1 MSSRNDF
8 SNYKPRQAT
17 VKVPKFTPAEQRVVR
32 LITLGLSTKEVARV
46 LGKAVST
53 VDNQRT
59 SAMRAAEINTAT
71 LLVRVALKAGITTL
85 EDDLSPSERRRL
97 RLATHRGKRKGTRRR
112 SADNGAPAGSEVG
125 EETGRSRKTVK
136 GKKAPP
142 GAAKVARRGK
152 KGAGC
157 QAWPRTHS
165 HQEEASARSRRRLTV
180 SALHE
185 FSHADVVWRRLP
197 ALRVGHNGSGRRA

>member
-1 MSSRNDF
+1 
-8 SNYKPRQAT
+8 

-85 EDDLSPSERRRL
+85 DDDLSSSERRRL
-97 RLATHRGKRKGTRRR
+97 RLATHRGKRKGTRRGPPPGQEEAAAP
-112 SADNGAPAGSEVG
+112 SAANEV
-125 EETGRSRKTVK
+125 RPRKP
-136 GKKAPP
+136 GKKAPS
-142 GAAKVARRGK
+142 AAKAARRAKQVPAATGK
-152 KGAGC
+152 KN
-157 QAWPRTHS
+157 
-165 HQEEASARSRRRLTV
+165 ASTKPAKKKRLK
-180 SALHE
+180 
-185 FSHADVVWRRLP
+185 
-197 ALRVGHNGSGRRA
+197 RAAH

>member
-1 MSSRNDF
+1 MAVRPRPSRRTRSDSPNF
-8 SNYKPRQAT
+8 EPRQAI

-85 EDDLSPSERRRL
+85 EDDLTPSERRRL
-97 RLATHRGKRKGTRRR
+97 RLATHRSKRKGTRREA
-112 SADNGAPAGSEVG
+112 ADNTAQYDAPAGTE
-125 EETGRSRKTVK
+125 GRAHKPT
-136 GKKAPP
+136 
-142 GAAKVARRGK
+142 K
-152 KGAGC
+152 KGAPIP
-157 QAWPRTHS
+157 AK
-165 HQEEASARSRRRLTV
+165 AARRRKQAAAAGPTEKK
-180 SALHE
+180 AGGRP
-185 FSHADVVWRRLP
+185 AKKKRPRRRP
-197 ALRVGHNGSGRRA
+197 ATA

>member
-1 MSSRNDF
+1 
-8 SNYKPRQAT
+8 

-85 EDDLSPSERRRL
+85 DDDLTPAERRRL
-97 RLATHRGKRKGTRRR
+97 RLATHRGKRKGGRRR
-112 SADNGAPAGSEVG
+112 SVVNGADQAAWRPTAN
-125 EETGRSRKTVK
+125 EERARKS
-136 GKKAPP
+136 GKKTAP
-142 GAAKVARRGK
+142 GAAKAARREKKAAAAGAAGK
-152 KGAGC
+152 KGAGGSPAKKKRVKRRMA
-157 QAWPRTHS
+157 QA
-165 HQEEASARSRRRLTV
+165 
-180 SALHE
+180 
-185 FSHADVVWRRLP
+185 
-197 ALRVGHNGSGRRA
+197 

>member
-1 MSSRNDF
+1 LSSRNDF
-8 SNYKPRQAT
+8 SNYEPRQAT

-112 SADNGAPAGSEVG
+112 AADNGAAESDFGA
-125 EETGRSRKTVK
+125 ETDRPRKTSK

-142 GAAKVARRGK
+142 AAKVARRGK
-152 KGAGC
+152 KGAAAKRGPIP
-157 QAWPRTHS
+157 APTKKK
-165 HQEEASARSRRRLTV
+165 RRRV
-180 SALHE
+180 AA
-185 FSHADVVWRRLP
+185 AD
-197 ALRVGHNGSGRRA
+197 

>member
-1 MSSRNDF
+1 LSSRNDF
-8 SNYKPRQAT
+8 SNYEPRQAT

-112 SADNGAPAGSEVG
+112 AADNGAHSDADFGADNERP
-125 EETGRSRKTVK
+125 RKASK
-136 GKKAPP
+136 GKKSPP
-142 GAAKVARRGK
+142 GASKVARRGK
-152 KGAGC
+152 KGA
-157 QAWPRTHS
+157 AAKRAPV
-165 HQEEASARSRRRLTV
+165 SAPTKKKRRR
-180 SALHE
+180 AAA
-185 FSHADVVWRRLP
+185 AD
-197 ALRVGHNGSGRRA
+197 